1 MKKIYLQQGVLENS
15 STFSFRQ
22 NSVWEKKSLIEENE
36 IISNDENAVQVLNT
50 FFPNIVGSFN
60 FPEYVTNDP
69 ISDNISDP
77 IIKLIIKYRRH
88 PGILT
93 IGEVCRERKKK
104 YAVFSFSEVA
114 KEEIFRD
121 ILNLDVSKACQDT
134 DISSKIIKENP
145 DIFANFLH
153 SSFNTSVT
161 NLEFPSVLKQA
172 NVVPVFK

>member
-1 MKKIYLQQGVLENS
+1 M
-15 STFSFRQ
+15 
-22 NSVWEKKSLIEENE
+22 
-36 IISNDENAVQVLNT
+36 NT

-88 PGILT
+88 PAILT
-93 IGEVCRERKKK
+93 IGEVCGERKK

-172 NVVPVFK
+172 NVVPVFKKGERYSKDNYRPVSILPNMSKIFERCMFPQVNEYMDVFIKTSVWF